1 MKKILLLS
9 ITFLMFSCSSEEVT
23 KKIFMSTCNSDG
35 QLEEYCECIY
45 TKLVVKYSHDWD
57 KIEAHDWT
65 SEETQSWVRECN
77 Q

>member
-1 MKKILLLS
+1 
-9 ITFLMFSCSSEEVT
+9 
-23 KKIFMSTCNSDG
+23 MSTCNADG

-45 TKLVVKYSHDWD
+45 TKLVVKYSHDWT

-65 SEETQSWVRECN
+65 SEATQLWVQECN

>member
-1 MKKILLLS
+1 MKKILFA
-9 ITFLMFSCSSEEVT
+9 IAFLMFSCSSEGVL
-23 KKIFMSTCNSDG
+23 KKAFMSTCNADG

-45 TKLVVKYSHDWD
+45 TKLVVKYSHDWK

-65 SEETQSWVRECN
+65 SEETQLWVQECN